1 MAAIADIRDG
11 IANNLSTISGLRTTE
26 TVPDNPQ
33 PPVAII
39 QPSSIDYDLTFRR
52 GLDQYNFLVTVIVG
66 RASERRAQQLLDL
79 YCAGTG
85 SSSVKLAIESNRTLA
100 GVIQDLRVIAMR
112 NYGTISVGEQTYLAA
127 EFDVVVYTQ

>member
-39 QPSSIDYDLTFRR
+39 QPSSIDFDLTFQR
-52 GLDQYNFLVTVIVG
+52 GLDQYNFVVTVIVG
-66 RASERRAQQLLDL
+66 RASERQAQRLLDL

-100 GVIQDLRVIAMR
+100 GVIQDLRVVAMR
-112 NYGTISVGEQTYLAA
+112 NYGTISVGEGSYLAA